1 MRYEKLCQTFRFL
14 VLTVKVKE
22 CFADSGEISLHKINS
37 DKTGGGKG
45 STKRDIKS
53 LIFQG
58 LNSKLIVM

>member
-22 CFADSGEISLHKINS
+22 CFKVSGGESLHKINS
-37 DKTGGGKG
+37 DKTGGRRG

-53 LIFQG
+53 LVFQG
-58 LNSKLIVM
+58 LN